1 MYRYQILLL
10 LIPCVLFIDA
20 QEAYEIDPK
29 YPVHELE
36 DYLKVVEDKSEN
48 FEFEDILKDSTI
60 NFQIGTTLPKRLNLG
75 STYWGKIRLIAKD
88 SLNGWTLQFE
98 DRNIGLPA
106 WSKSNGK
113 VDVYGFV
120 NGEQILHK
128 RTGVEYPK
136 KVRNSDSHWALNQI
150 DIGDFPIGLPVDLIV
165 KVQGN
170 QMGYPPYFNL
180 SARSPNQK
188 YYHQLFQYQ
197 NAFNIFFFGVSFI
210 VLLYHVLQYLYLK
223 ERVYLWFSIWL
234 LSVTFTLAMTVG
246 FFIGSLTMYRYAFW
260 ILLSN
265 GVFYSFWFFG
275 RSFIQSKSKYP
286 KLDKVI
292 ITLPILL
299 IIEIILIAIY
309 SVVFNPQTRF
319 TGLGYHYL
327 VLNIF
332 TFASLI
338 LSVILVLKKDLF
350 AKYFGVG
357 GLVGNFF
364 LILGVF
370 WGMGKLKEFGLNFD
384 PFSTGMFLQIIIFS
398 FGIAYRRQVLNNL
411 NQKQQLKAKENALE
425 IARIKDLNQ
434 IKTRFYANVSH
445 EFRTPL
451 TLINGPLEMAK
462 TNAENNSEITINQK
476 GFETILKN
484 THRLQ
489 NLIDQLLEI
498 SKMESGTV
506 NLLLRNGGII
516 SFLKTIVNSF
526 ESMADRNNVALNSV
540 FPEEL
545 DKAFYDRDKLEKIVT
560 NILSNALK
568 YTPNNGSVTI
578 SVFYDNS
585 YLIIECADTGKGMDS
600 HELKKIFERFY
611 RVETSEKEG
620 SGIGLALTKEI
631 VELHNGKISVS
642 SLKYKGTTFKVRLPI
657 TLHGLPDNVVFENAE
672 HIDYSD
678 TTYQDVL
685 LDKET
690 QKPKTFSIGPQLPII
705 LVVEDNIEL
714 AEYITNI
721 LQPNYKVLSADN
733 GLRGE
738 RMAFEHIPDLII
750 TDVMMPKK
758 DGLQISNA
766 LKNNSKTSHI
776 PIIMLTAKAGDE
788 NKLAGLSQG
797 VDAYLTKPFKHNE
810 LLIRIENLL
819 ENKHRLYQHFMSLE
833 TVLLDDINVKSID
846 DKFIQDVIAEIKQN
860 IDNDKLSV
868 DDLAKAVGFS
878 RSQLH
883 RKLKALIDR
892 SANQLIVEIRLNE
905 AKRLLETKSL
915 TVSEV
920 AYSVGYLNLS
930 YFTKSF
936 KEKFGILPSR
946 V

>member
-1 MYRYQILLL
+1 M
-10 LIPCVLFIDA
+10 VA
-20 QEAYEIDPK
+20 QVAYNLDPK
-29 YPVHELE
+29 YPVHDLE
-36 DYLKVVEDKSEN
+36 DYLRVVEDKSQN
-48 FEFEDILKDSTI
+48 FHPEDILSDSTL
-60 NFQIGTTLPKRLNLG
+60 NFEPSKTLPKRLNLG
-75 STYWGKIRLIAKD
+75 STYWGKIKLVVKD
-88 SLNGWTLQFE
+88 SLKGWTLHFE
-98 DRNIGLPA
+98 DRHIGLPA

-120 NGEQILHK
+120 NGKQILHK
-128 RTGVEYPK
+128 KTGVEYPK
-136 KVRNSDSHWALNQI
+136 KVRDSDSHWALNQI
-150 DIGDFPIGLPVDLIV
+150 SLQDLPLDVPVELVI

-180 SARSPNQK
+180 SARSPDQRH
-188 YYHQLFQYQ
+188 YHQLFQFQ

-210 VLLYHVLQYLYLK
+210 VLLYHVLQYVYLR

-234 LSVTFTLAMTVG
+234 LFVTFTLAMTVG
-246 FFIGSLTMYRYAFW
+246 FFIGSLTMYRYALW
-260 ILLSN
+260 ILLAN

-275 RSFIQSKSKYP
+275 RSFVQSKLKYP

-292 ITLPILL
+292 ITLPVLL
-299 IIEIILIAIY
+299 IIEIVLVAIY

-327 VLNIF
+327 ILNIY

-338 LSVILVLKKDLF
+338 LSVVLVLKKDLF

-384 PFSTGMFLQIIIFS
+384 PFSMGMFLQIIIFS
-398 FGIAYRRQVLNNL
+398 FGIAYRRQVLNNQ

-425 IARIKDLNQ
+425 IERIKDLNQ
-434 IKTRFYANVSH
+434 IKTRFYANISH

-462 TNAENNSEITINQK
+462 TKSNHNSEITINQK

-498 SKMESGTV
+498 SKMESGAV
-506 NLLLRNGGII
+506 NLLLRKGGVI
-516 SFLKTIVNSF
+516 SFLKTLVNSF
-526 ESMADRNNVALNSV
+526 ESMADRENVALNSV

-545 DKAFYDRDKLEKIVT
+545 DRAFYDRDKLEKIVT
-560 NILSNALK
+560 NILSNAIK
-568 YTPNNGSVTI
+568 YTSNKGSVTL
-578 SVFYDNS
+578 SVIHDNQ
-585 YLIIECADTGKGMDS
+585 YLTIECADTGEGMDN

-642 SLKYKGTTFKVRLPI
+642 SLKNKGTTFKVRLPI
-657 TLHGLPDNVVFENAE
+657 TLGGLPDNVVFENAE
-672 HIDYSD
+672 QVDYSD

-685 LDKET
+685 LNRET
-690 QKPKTFSIGPQLPII
+690 NKVQPTSKNSQLPII
-705 LVVEDNIEL
+705 LVVEDNNEL
-714 AEYITNI
+714 AEYISSI
-721 LQPNYKVLSADN
+721 LKPNYKVLSADN
-733 GLRGE
+733 GLKGE
-738 RMAFEHIPDLII
+738 RMAFEHIPDILI

-758 DGLQISNA
+758 DGLQLSNS
-766 LKNNSKTSHI
+766 LKNNPKTSHI
-776 PIIMLTAKAGDE
+776 PIIMLTAKAGNE
-788 NKLAGLSQG
+788 SKIAGLSQG
-797 VDAYLTKPFKHNE
+797 VDAYLTKPFKHDE

-833 TVLLDDINVKSID
+833 TVVLNDIDVKSID
-846 DKFIQDVIAEIKQN
+846 DKFIQDVIAEIKKN
-860 IDNDKLSV
+860 IDNDRLSV

-883 RKLKALIDR
+883 RKLKALIDK

-905 AKRLLETKSL
+905 AKRLLETKSS
-915 TVSEV
+915 TVSEA
-920 AYSVGYLNLS
+920 AYAVGYLNLS

-936 KEKFGILPSR
+936 KEKFGVLPSR
-946 V
+946 I